1 MLLLIDNYDS
11 FTFNLKDYFE
21 QLGEHVM
28 VVKNDEIDGDSVFNL
43 DFDKV
48 VISPGPNTPAE
59 SGNLMELLQALHDKY
74 PILGICLGHQ
84 AIGEFF
90 GAELK
95 LAELPMHGKVSVIS
109 HDGNG
114 IYEGLPQ
121 TLNVCRYHSLLLGTL
136 ENTELIQTAQ
146 TAKSECMSFRH
157 AHLPI
162 TGIQYHPEA
171 ILTEHGLD
179 ILGKWL
185 ALISSPGA
193 LPA

>member
-21 QLGEHVM
+21 QLGEEVI
-28 VVKNDEIDGDSVFNL
+28 VVKNDEVNKKSVFNL
-43 DFDKV
+43 AFDKV

-59 SGNLMELLQALHDKY
+59 SGNLQELIQVLHDNY
-74 PILGICLGHQ
+74 PMLGICLGHQ

-90 GAELK
+90 GAELN
-95 LAELPMHGKVSVIS
+95 LAEIPMHGKVSAIS
-109 HDGNG
+109 HDGEG
-114 IYEGLPQ
+114 IYKGLPN
-121 TLNVCRYHSLLLGTL
+121 TLNVCRYHSLVLGSL
-136 ENTELIQTAQ
+136 ENTGLVQTAQ
-146 TAKSECMSFRH
+146 TNKGECMSFRH
-157 AHLPI
+157 EQLPI

-185 ALISSPGA
+185 ALISSAGV